1 MRGEVF
7 PVFDDGLVFEKLA
20 PGQRDF
26 KKETKYTNFVY
37 VLALSNEIFQTP
49 LSEHAKLG
57 CDETDFAGSPPDYRW
72 CATVRD
78 KLFEFLHGKSR
89 PASCENEVIY
99 VRVVIFGNISRR
111 ILRPHPSWAFAEQ

>member
-7 PVFDDGLVFEKLA
+7 PVFDDGLVFEK
-20 PGQRDF
+20 F
-26 KKETKYTNFVY
+26 IY
-37 VLALSNEIFQTP
+37 VLALSNKIFQTP

-78 KLFEFLHGKSR
+78 KLFEF
-89 PASCENEVIY
+89 E
-99 VRVVIFGNISRR
+99 
-111 ILRPHPSWAFAEQ
+111 